1 MTYILNPTSVVYT
14 RYKAKYKFGG
24 SSRYGVLD
32 DEIIDKPRSKVTPKA
47 LKLKKELNNKTSDE
61 LPLVFEKNEEIEK
74 RKHKLNKSKVKKKC
88 YALSRLSKSKAF
100 LAFYSISFPVN
111 LSDQVCYKLFN
122 IWLTRC
128 RRTGGLNTYLW
139 VAERQ
144 KNGTI
149 HFHLLTND
157 FMPIKIVNGFM
168 AKALKTE
175 KKTGNDVLKEV
186 NTEAYNGVDV
196 KKVGNNKKSLI
207 GYLIKYVA
215 KNNIEFYRLPWH
227 CSRDVSVLNTS
238 TNFNEPDD
246 KKYFDKL
253 PMIEDISKIEDLYRV
268 KKTEKYNVAGFNF
281 IPNDELY
288 NEVDSYNEAFYN
300 EYQEQKLRT
309 KEKSKNEER

>member
-1 MTYILNPTSVVYT
+1 MTFILNPTSIVYT
-14 RYKAKYKFGG
+14 RYPAKYKFGG

-32 DEIIDKPRSKVTPKA
+32 DEIIIKPRNKVNH
-47 LKLKKELNNKTSDE
+47 KLLSDKTD
-61 LPLVFEKNEEIEK
+61 FEKKPTNDIDNVSETQNEKEK
-74 RKHKLNKSKVKKKC
+74 RIYKLNKSKVKKKC
-88 YALSRLSKSKAF
+88 YALSRLNKSKAF
-100 LAFYSISFPVN
+100 LAFYSISFPAK

-128 RRTGGLNTYLW
+128 RKASGLNTYLW

-157 FMPIKIVNGFM
+157 FMAIKIVNGFM

-175 KKTGNDVLKEV
+175 KKIGNDVLKEV
-186 NTEAYNGVDV
+186 NTEVYNGVDV
-196 KKVGNNKKSLI
+196 KKVGNNRKSLI

-253 PMIEDISKIEDLYRV
+253 PRIGDISKIEDLYRV

-281 IPNDELY
+281 IPDDDLY
-288 NEVDSYNEAFYN
+288 DEVDSYNEAFYN
-300 EYQEQKLRT
+300 EYQEKKLKT
-309 KEKSKNEER
+309 KERRKNEN

>member
-1 MTYILNPTSVVYT
+1 MTFILNPTSLVFT
-14 RYKAKYKFGG
+14 RYPAKYKFGG
-24 SSRYGVLD
+24 SSKYGVLD
-32 DEIIDKPRSKVTPKA
+32 DEIVLKPRNKA
-47 LKLKKELNNKTSDE
+47 RKKTEKLKRSKSTELQI
-61 LPLVFEKNEEIEK
+61 PFEKESEVEIEK
-74 RKHKLNKSKVKKKC
+74 RIYKLNKSKVKKKC
-88 YALSRLSKSKAF
+88 YALSRLNKSKAF
-100 LAFYSISFPVN
+100 LAFYSISFPIN
-111 LSDQVCYKLFN
+111 LSDEVCYKLFN

-128 RRTGGLNTYLW
+128 RKATGLNTYLW

-157 FMPIKIVNGFM
+157 FMAIKIVNGFM

-175 KKTGNDVLKEV
+175 KKTGNDVLKQV
-186 NTEAYNGVDV
+186 NIEAYNGVDV
-196 KKVGNNKKSLI
+196 KKVSNNRKSLI

-238 TNFNEPDD
+238 TNFIEPDD

-253 PMIEDISKIEDLYRV
+253 PLIKDISKIEDLYRV

-281 IPNDELY
+281 IPDDDLYDEI
-288 NEVDSYNEAFYN
+288 DSYNEAFYN
-300 EYQEQKLRT
+300 EYQEKKLKT
-309 KEKSKNEER
+309 KEGIKNENRE